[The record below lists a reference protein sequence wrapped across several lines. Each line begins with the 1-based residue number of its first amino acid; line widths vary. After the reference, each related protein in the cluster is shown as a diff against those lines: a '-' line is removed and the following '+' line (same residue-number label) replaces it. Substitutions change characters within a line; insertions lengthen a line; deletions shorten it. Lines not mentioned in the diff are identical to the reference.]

1 MPRTAE
7 RRRAPRA
14 AGLPETVTSFI
25 GRQLELRT
33 AKRRLEEARLV
44 TLTGPGGVGKTRL
57 AIEVARSA
65 RRAFPDGVWMVD
77 LASLADPSRVA
88 QTVLSALGA
97 RDQPGRSA
105 EQQLVDRLRDRTTLI
120 LLDNCEHLLDA
131 SARLVDLLLRAAP
144 GLRVL
149 ATSREPL
156 AIAGEHV
163 LSVPALAS
171 PEADAVPPV
180 EALSRYEAVTLLVE
194 RARSVAPDFALT
206 PANATDI
213 ARLCARLDG
222 IPLAIELA
230 ATRLRSLSVAA
241 VVARLDDRFAL
252 LTGGSRAALPRQQ
265 TLRALIDWSYD
276 LCTREEQLLWARLSV
291 FAGTFDLA
299 SAEAVCSGDELPA
312 HDVVDLLD
320 HLVAK
325 SIVLTVRRPDDL
337 GYRMLVTIR
346 EYGAQRLEESG
357 ATDAVRRRHRDH
369 YRARARTMVE
379 EFCAPGQALAIARM
393 REDHPNLAAAL
404 EWSIRSPGEVLAG
417 AELAADLRYHWV
429 VGGSLDEGRRWLDQI
444 LEVAPEGTRER
455 GQALWVAGWVNLIA
469 GDHAAAER
477 QLAECTAVAAA
488 LGDPALAAFADQQT
502 ALLRFSRGEAQTA
515 LELYERALAGHRRA
529 GHRLAELFTSF
540 QLAMALAY
548 AGELSRARTIYAEA
562 LRTSEARGERWVRA
576 YVLWVTG
583 ITEWRA
589 GDFETARAAARSAL
603 ELQPEFR
610 DHICAGVATE
620 LLGWIDAAEG
630 EFAHAARMIGAAR
643 AVWADV
649 GTEIASF
656 GSYLKADSLAAVQAT
671 RTDLGDQRFDA
682 IVARARRLSI
692 DEAIALALD
701 TPAPVTTDLDEPS
714 PLTARE
720 LQIAA
725 LIAEG
730 LSNKAIATSL
740 VVSPRTVDGHLE
752 RIFRKL
758 DLTSR
763 AQLAA
768 WVAVRSGSPPVG

>member
-1 MPRTAE
+1 MPAN
-7 RRRAPRA
+7 
-14 AGLPETVTSFI
+14 LPETVTSFV
-25 GRQLELRT
+25 GRQLELHAARQRM
-33 AKRRLEEARLV
+33 AQARLV

-57 AIEVARSA
+57 AIEVARAA
-65 RRAFPDGVWMVD
+65 RQAFADGVWMVD
-77 LASLADPSRVA
+77 LASLDDAGRVA
-88 QTVLSALGA
+88 PTVLSGLGV
-97 RDQPGRSA
+97 RDQSGRAA
-105 EQQLVDRLRDRTTLI
+105 EQQLVDHLRERTALI

-131 SARLVDLLLRAAP
+131 CARLVDGLLRAAP

-156 AIAGEHV
+156 GIAGEHV
-163 LSVPALAS
+163 LPVPTLTT
-171 PEADAVPPV
+171 PDPDAVPPLD
-180 EALSRYEAVTLLVE
+180 ALTRYEAVALLIE
-194 RARSVAPDFALT
+194 RARSVAPGFDLT
-206 PANATDI
+206 ADNAADV
-213 ARLCARLDG
+213 ARLCGRLDG
-222 IPLAIELA
+222 MPLAIELA

-299 SAEAVCSGDELPA
+299 AAEAVCGGE
-312 HDVVDLLD
+312 HDVLDLLD

-325 SIVLTVRRPDDL
+325 SIVLTVQRRDDL

-346 EYGAQRLEESG
+346 EYGAQRLEEAG
-357 ATDAVRRRHRDH
+357 ATDAIRRRHRDH
-369 YRARARTMVE
+369 YRARARAMVE
-379 EFCAPGQALAIARM
+379 EFCAPGQALAIDRM

-404 EWSIRSPGEVLAG
+404 EWSIRTPAEVLAG
-417 AELAADLRYHWV
+417 AALAADLRYHWV
-429 VGGSLDEGRRWLDQI
+429 VGGSLDEGRRWLGRI
-444 LEVAPEGTRER
+444 LEVAPPGTRER
-455 GQALWVAGWVNLIA
+455 GHALWVAGWVNLIG

-477 QLAECTAVAAA
+477 QLAECTEIAAA
-488 LGDPALAAFADQQT
+488 LDDPALAAFADQQT
-502 ALLRFSRGEAQTA
+502 ALLHFFGGDAQTA
-515 LELYERALAGHRRA
+515 VELYERALAGHRRA
-529 GHRLAELFTSF
+529 EHRLAELFTSF

-548 AGELSRARTIYAEA
+548 AGEITRARSVYAEA
-562 LRTSEARGERWVRA
+562 LCTSEQRGERWVRA

-589 GDFETARAAARSAL
+589 GDFEAARTAARGAL
-603 ELQPEFR
+603 ELQPEFH
-610 DHICAGVATE
+610 DHICAGVAIE
-620 LLGWIDAAEG
+620 LLGWIDAAEDRCSR
-630 EFAHAARMIGAAR
+630 AAELIGAAR
-643 AVWADV
+643 AVWAAV

-656 GSYLKADSLAAVQAT
+656 GSYLKADSLAAEAAT
-671 RTDLGDQRFDA
+671 RAQLGDQRFDA
-682 IVARARRLSI
+682 IVARGRGLSI
-692 DEAIALALD
+692 DQAIAVALD
-701 TPAPVTTDLDEPS
+701 VPAAAATEAGEPS

-720 LQIAA
+720 QEIAA
-725 LIAEG
+725 LIADG

-768 WVAVRSGSPPVG
+768 WVTLRKG